1 MFFLGKLRF
10 ARGTPRV
17 EHGFQAFERRGFRL
31 CLLAPRFQQ
40 LRHLRRALFHRLK
53 IGETQLRLDDVDIAQ
68 RIDSPLHMRDVRTL
82 KAAHHMRDRIHLTN
96 VLKELIAKPLALR
109 RALHEPRNIDK
120 THARR
125 RRFLGMIEIRQH
137 RQTRIRHRHHADVRL
152 DRAER
157 IVRRFRARLRN
168 RVEQRALAHIRQ
180 TDNTDLK
187 IAHRDSFFHR
197 IYFKVHYF
205 NEYACYVIPKNAEN
219 VNRCTILFVL
229 MNTYRYKSCI

>member
-82 KAAHHMRDRIHLTN
+82 KAAHYMRDRIHLTD
-96 VLKELIAKPLALR
+96 VLKELIAKPLAL
-109 RALHEPRNIDK
+109 
-120 THARR
+120 
-125 RRFLGMIEIRQH
+125 
-137 RQTRIRHRHHADVRL
+137 
-152 DRAER
+152 
-157 IVRRFRARLRN
+157 
-168 RVEQRALAHIRQ
+168 
-180 TDNTDLK
+180 
-187 IAHRDSFFHR
+187 
-197 IYFKVHYF
+197 
-205 NEYACYVIPKNAEN
+205 
-219 VNRCTILFVL
+219 
-229 MNTYRYKSCI
+229 